1 MEYPTPKSPGS
12 ATDTVIGLEGK
23 FGVCMRHEGHV
34 GIIFFLS
41 FSLTGIKSVHP
52 HRCIKEGRIAEQT
65 PFKKDGQTSKLKKE
79 DKSVVKIQIRGN
91 EITRNYVLEMRAIA
105 HLFEP

>member
-1 MEYPTPKSPGS
+1 MEYPTPKSPGL

-41 FSLTGIKSVHP
+41 FSLTGIKSVH
-52 HRCIKEGRIAEQT
+52 RTGV
-65 PFKKDGQTSKLKKE
+65 SK
-79 DKSVVKIQIRGN
+79 RG
-91 EITRNYVLEMRAIA
+91 E
-105 HLFEP
+105 